1 MASKYIITKEQ
12 LKEIEEARKDN
23 KNKRVEAKLKALAMR
38 GEGASA
44 KKISE
49 ATGFHPAYISTLV
62 SKLFI
67 KGLSQ
72 LRIVDTA
79 AIVET

>member
-12 LKEIEEARKDN
+12 LKEIKESRKDN

-62 SKLFI
+62 SKYI
-67 KGLSQ
+67 HQGIEKLSQ
-72 LRIVDTA
+72 Y
-79 AIVET
+79 

>member
-1 MASKYIITKEQ
+1 MASKYIITAEQ
-12 LKEIEEARKDN
+12 LKEIEEARKSN

-49 ATGFHPAYISTLV
+49 ATGFHPGILV
-62 SKLFI
+62 HWCRNIFTKDWI
-67 KGLSQ
+67 RLS
-72 LRIVDTA
+72 IVITA
-79 AIVET
+79 AIVGI